1 LEQVHFDRLLKVR
14 VVVRSYYLIISLA
27 LIFLTLNASGQEN
40 GKKLPEQP
48 HEVSG
53 VILDSIGTALA
64 GANVLLKSSSDS
76 VRMKTNDDGVFVF
89 EEIRSSIFTIQASY
103 TGYKAGIFKY
113 FFNPDTHIIVLNPI
127 LLSQQAVELKDVTI
141 NGTPSIKY
149 KKDTVEYR
157 ASDYKVKP
165 FDNVSELLKQ
175 MEGMEVGANGKLFYH
190 GEAVKTAKLNGKE
203 FAGGDVRNVLENLP
217 AEIVEK
223 IQIVDDYGE
232 LAAKTGIKENAS
244 NKILNVTTQAD
255 KSIANI
261 GLLKTQSGTQGRLNE
276 QASFEN
282 INGNRVLAVNGN
294 FKKTVAGIGAT
305 DVLAT
310 ESGTPDYVD
319 ISRPG
324 KTTVSS
330 PSVSYTNDSGKGISF
345 VGSYNFG
352 YERNLLN
359 QETTSQVYSTSG
371 STLSTAGS
379 IADENNKL
387 HQVHAKLNYEV
398 SKYNFVQVL
407 AEFLHSDYGQSLKTQ
422 GDYLNNFV
430 SGRQHFSNMI
440 QDLTQDS
447 KNDYKISGLYIRSF
461 PKPRRF
467 FSIQLNINP
476 MTQHVRDDKTTNYHY
491 FADSLSG
498 RGFTDSVSHLISNRS
513 VAAKTIQLTLM
524 YAEPV
529 SPKALVEAYSF
540 LRRTDNSTSANTDT
554 IYQDGSNQELLRLR
568 NNFDYNFTESKF
580 SIDYHYL
587 SAKTELVL
595 GAAPYI
601 TSIKPQSGFLGYS
614 RNTNSTFS
622 VLPVFSFS
630 VNWSKME
637 RLDLRYNES
646 TKEPT
651 STQIQPYRDITD
663 PNNII
668 VGNPAIKATLIHTLS
683 GTYNRYFPNDLVN
696 VSVNTMFRTFQHD
709 ITTNLI
715 QNNVTVADGISKTT
729 NDITYLNTEGNQNV
743 ETKLS
748 VSKQLRSSQIKL
760 EFDGAVSYFYR
771 HAFSNSIEYNSTQ
784 WHFSNKFGPRFNFG
798 EIAGIN
804 PYIEYSVDRSFT
816 NTQNAFVSTTHDFM
830 AAVSGYC
837 GLPLGLELHSSAVK
851 NYLRGFGQYN
861 TNPFVVN
868 AGLQQRILK
877 RKNLMLTF
885 DVFDLFNQNNFIQQ
899 TLTPQSTVYTKSNTS
914 SRYLLFGLQYNF
926 ERWGGTPTRNGEKF
940 KRRGDGSF
948 IK

>member
-1 LEQVHFDRLLKVR
+1 M
-14 VVVRSYYLIISLA
+14 
-27 LIFLTLNASGQEN
+27 IFWTLSASAQEN
-40 GKKLPEQP
+40 GKKHPEQP

-53 VILDSIGTALA
+53 VILDSVGAPLA
-64 GANVLLKSSSDS
+64 GANVWLKSSSDS
-76 VRMKTNDDGVFVF
+76 VKMKTNDDGIFVF
-89 EEIRSSIFTIQASY
+89 EKIQHSIFTVQASY
-103 TGYKAGIFKY
+103 TGYKTGISKY
-113 FFNPDTHIIVLNPI
+113 FFSPDTHIIVLNPI
-127 LLSQQAVELKDVTI
+127 ILSQQAFELKDVTI

-157 ASDYKVKP
+157 ASDYKVKA

-217 AEIVEK
+217 AEIVDK
-223 IQIVDDYGE
+223 IQIVDDFGE
-232 LAAKTGIKENAS
+232 LAAKTGIKEKAS

-261 GLLKTQSGTQGRLNE
+261 GLLKTQTGTQGRLNDE
-276 QASFEN
+276 ASFEN
-282 INGNRVLAVNGN
+282 INGNRVLAVSGN
-294 FKKTVAGIGAT
+294 FKKTVAGISASNA
-305 DVLAT
+305 LPT
-310 ESGTPDYVD
+310 EPATPDYVD

-324 KTTVSS
+324 KTTIAS
-330 PSVSYTNDSGKGISF
+330 PAVSYTNDSGKGISF
-345 VGSYNFG
+345 VSSYNFG
-352 YERNLLN
+352 YERNLLDE
-359 QETTSQVYSTSG
+359 ETTSQMYSTSG

-379 IADENNKL
+379 VSDENNKF
-387 HQVHAKLNYEV
+387 HQAHAKLNYEI

-407 AEFLHSDYGQSLKTQ
+407 ADFLHSDHSQNLKTQ
-422 GDYLNNFV
+422 GEYLNDFV

-440 QDLTQDS
+440 QDLTQDGKS
-447 KNDYKISGLYIRSF
+447 DFKISGLYIRSF

-476 MTQHVRDDKTTNYHY
+476 TAQHLRDNKLANYRY
-491 FADSLSG
+491 FADSLLAH
-498 RGFTDSVSHLISNRS
+498 GFVDSASHLISKKS
-513 VAAKTIQLTLM
+513 VNAKTAQLTLM

-529 SPKALVEAYSF
+529 STNALVEVYSYF
-540 LRRTDNSTSANTDT
+540 RRTAYSTSAKTDT
-554 IYQDGSNQELLRLR
+554 IYQDGRTEELLRLR
-568 NNFDYNFTESKF
+568 NNFDYDFTESKL
-580 SIDYHYL
+580 SVDYHYM

-601 TSIKPQSGFLGYS
+601 ANIKTQGGISGYS
-614 RNTNSTFS
+614 GNTNSTFS
-622 VLPVFSFS
+622 LLPVFSLS

-646 TKEPT
+646 TREPT
-651 STQIQPYRDITD
+651 ATQIQPYRDITD

-668 VGNPAIKATLIHTLS
+668 VGNPSIKTTLIHTLS

-696 VSVNTMFRTFQHD
+696 FSVNTLFRTFQHD

-715 QNNVTVADGISKTT
+715 QDNVFVADGISKTT
-729 NDITYLNTEGNQNV
+729 NEITYLNTEGNQNV
-743 ETKLS
+743 ETRLS
-748 VSKQLRSSQIKL
+748 VSKQLRGREIKL
-760 EFDGAVSYFYR
+760 EIDGDVSYFYR
-771 HAFSNSIEYNSTQ
+771 HAYSNSIEYNSTQ
-784 WHFSNKFGPRFNFG
+784 WHFSNKFGPRFSFG
-798 EIAGIN
+798 ETAGVN
-804 PYIEYSVDRSFT
+804 PYIEYTMDRSFT
-816 NTQNAFVSTTHDFM
+816 NTANALVSTTHNFM

-837 GLPLGLELHSSAVK
+837 GLPLGLQLHSSAVK

-868 AGLQQRILK
+868 AGLQQRVLK
-877 RKNLMLTF
+877 RRNLMLTF

-914 SRYLLFGLQYNF
+914 NRYLLFGLQYNF
-926 ERWGGTPTRNGEKF
+926 EKWGGTPTRNGEKLN
-940 KRRGDGSF
+940 RRGDGSF